1 MRIGVAKEIKPD
13 EYRVALTPAGAREL
27 RQHGHEV
34 IVETGAGAG
43 SAFPDADYE
52 AVGARSTS
60 VEEVWETAD
69 LVLKVKE
76 PLPEEYS
83 RLRDGQV
90 LFTYLHLAAD
100 KRLTEAL
107 IESGATCIAY
117 ETVETDR
124 GELPLLAPM
133 SEVAGRL
140 AAQAGAYFLEKPL
153 GGRGLLLGGVAGV
166 APGRVV
172 VVGGGMVGYNAAIVA
187 LGLGAQVRI
196 LDRSIDRLRYLEQ
209 ILTGRVEL
217 VMSSRLEIEYSV
229 VDADVVIGAVL
240 VPGARAPKLV
250 SREMIREMKDGAVV
264 CDVSIDQGGCFETS
278 KPTTHS
284 DPVYVV
290 DGVTHYCVS
299 NMPGAVPITSTFALT
314 NVTLPYVELIA
325 DLGVREAIAQNPM
338 LARGVNVIDGK
349 LTYEAVAAAHGLEYS
364 PLDDLLRVESL

>member
-1 MRIGVAKEIKPD
+1 M
-13 EYRVALTPAGAREL
+13 
-27 RQHGHEV
+27 
-34 IVETGAGAG
+34 
-43 SAFPDADYE
+43 
-52 AVGARSTS
+52 
-60 VEEVWETAD
+60 WETAD

-76 PLPEEYS
+76 PLPEEYP

-107 IESGATCIAY
+107 LESGATCIAY

-172 VVGGGMVGYNAAIVA
+172 VVGGGMVGYNSAIVA

-196 LDRSIDRLRYLEQ
+196 LDKSIDRLRYLEQ
-209 ILTGRVEL
+209 ILSGRVEL

-229 VDADVVIGAVL
+229 VEADVVIGAVL

-250 SREMIREMKDGAVV
+250 SREMIREMKEGAVV

-290 DGVTHYCVS
+290 DGVTHYCVA

-325 DLGVREAIAQNPM
+325 DRGVREAIAENPV

-364 PLDDLLRVESL
+364 PLDDLFRLESV

>member
-1 MRIGVAKEIKPD
+1 MRIGVAKEIKSD

-43 SAFPDADYE
+43 SAFSDADYE
-52 AVGARSTS
+52 AVGARSAA
-60 VEEVWETAD
+60 VDEVWETAD

-76 PLPEEYS
+76 PLPEEYP

-172 VVGGGMVGYNAAIVA
+172 VIGGGMVGYNSAIVA

-217 VMSSRLEIEYSV
+217 VMSSRLEIEYSI

-250 SREMIREMKDGAVV
+250 SREMIREMKEGAVV

-290 DGVTHYCVS
+290 DGVTHYCVA

-325 DLGVREAIAQNPM
+325 DVGVREAIAQNAV
-338 LARGVNVIDGK
+338 LARGVNAIDGK

-364 PLDDLLRVESL
+364 PLEDLLPLESV